1 MFGRLQDLRQ
11 VCGMGG
17 LRVLS
22 LSANFEGLRDGGAD
36 RCRRRVVRKVGQMR
50 KDGNHG

>member
-1 MFGRLQDLRQ
+1 MRNGWLAGF
-11 VCGMGG
+11 V
-17 LRVLS
+17 